1 MSYYGFNFI
10 LLYDLLE
17 SPGGNHECAGLHNG
31 GNVDR
36 SIGRDLPHSSAWR
49 AGRVHIVSNRNIGI
63 MLNIRAA

>member
-36 SIGRDLPHSSAWR
+36 SIGRDLPHSSVG
-49 AGRVHIVSNRNIGI
+49 GRTGAYCLELVTLVTYFG
-63 MLNIRAA
+63 L